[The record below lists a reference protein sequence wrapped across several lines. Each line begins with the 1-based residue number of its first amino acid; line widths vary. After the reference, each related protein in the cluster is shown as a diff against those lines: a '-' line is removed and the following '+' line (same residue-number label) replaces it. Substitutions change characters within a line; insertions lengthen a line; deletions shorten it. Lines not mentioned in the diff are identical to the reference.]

1 MPKIYPLILSG
12 GSGSRLWPLS
22 REEYPKQLL
31 PLINSTSML
40 QDTITR
46 LDGYESLEAPIIV
59 CNEVHRFLV
68 AEQVRETG
76 HASARIILE
85 PVGRNTAPA
94 IAIAAQS
101 VEPDA
106 VLIVLPADHS
116 ILNQALF
123 QDHLATAIDLALTG
137 KLVTFG
143 IVPTSPEVG
152 YGYIR
157 AGDALSDSAFKVEQ
171 FVEKPDEATAKT
183 YLAEGCY
190 SWNSG
195 MFVFSAEVYL
205 GELAKYQQALFLQC
219 ESTYKHISRDLDFMR
234 LSSDLFA
241 ECENI
246 SIDYAVMEQTSKAVV
261 IPIDVGWNDVGSWSS
276 LWEVGEHDSAGNRF
290 LGDVLSHN
298 SNRNYVNAQQRL
310 VSLVGVDDLI
320 VVDTDDAVLVASRA
334 HSQDVKEIVL
344 KLNSASRKE
353 TSTHRKVY
361 RPWGSYDSV
370 DEDIGFQ
377 VKRIT
382 VNPGASLSLQKHYHR
397 AEHWI
402 VVSGTAEVT
411 RGDDVYMVCKN
422 ESTYI
427 PIGEKHRLRNPG
439 KIPLKLIE
447 VQSGDYLGED
457 DIERFDDVYGRAGQ
471 SNEKKV
477 DDS

>member
-31 PLINSTSML
+31 PLLNPTSML
-40 QDTITR
+40 QDTILR
-46 LDGYESLEAPIIV
+46 LEGLDELEDPIVV
-59 CNEVHRFLV
+59 CNEAHRFLV
-68 AEQVRETG
+68 AEQMREAGCTTG
-76 HASARIILE
+76 KIILE
-85 PVGRNTAPA
+85 PLGRNTAPA
-94 IAIAAQS
+94 IAVAALS

-106 VLIVLPADHS
+106 ILIVLPADHS
-116 ILNQALF
+116 VSDKLLF
-123 QDHLATAIDLALTG
+123 QAHVKSAVDLAIAG

-143 IVPTSPEVG
+143 IVPSKPETG

-157 AGDALSDSAFKVEQ
+157 AGEQVAGLAHVVEQ
-171 FVEKPDEATAKT
+171 FVEKPDVDTAKA
-183 YLAEGCY
+183 YLAEGCF

-195 MFVFSAEVYL
+195 MFVFSASGYL
-205 GELAKYQQALFLQC
+205 EELNNHHPSLLGQSKAAF
-219 ESTYKHISRDLDFMR
+219 EGISQDLDFMR
-234 LSSDLFA
+234 LDIDHFSR
-241 ECENI
+241 CESI
-246 SIDYAVMEQTSKAVV
+246 SIDYAVMEHTKNAVV

-276 LWEVGEHDSAGNRF
+276 LWEIGEQDTEGNRF
-290 LGDVLSHN
+290 LGDVISHG
-298 SNRNYVNAQQRL
+298 SNRNYVNAPHRL

-320 VVDTDDAVLVASRA
+320 VVDTADALLVAARDQA
-334 HSQDVKEIVL
+334 QDVKEIVAAL
-344 KLNSASRKE
+344 KQSSRKE

-370 DEDIGFQ
+370 DEDEGFQ

-397 AEHWI
+397 AEHWV

-411 RGDDVYMVCKN
+411 RGDDVYMVSKN
-422 ESTYI
+422 QSTYI

-457 DIERFDDVYGRAGQ
+457 DIERFDDVYGRVGPA
-471 SNEKKV
+471 SRDK
-477 DDS
+477 

>member
-31 PLINSTSML
+31 PLLNPTSML
-40 QDTITR
+40 QDTILR
-46 LDGYESLEAPIIV
+46 LEGLDELEGPIVV
-59 CNEVHRFLV
+59 CNEAHRFLV
-68 AEQVRETG
+68 AEQMREAGCTTG
-76 HASARIILE
+76 KIILE

-94 IAIAAQS
+94 IAVAALS

-106 VLIVLPADHS
+106 ILIVLPADHS
-116 ILNQALF
+116 VSDKLLF
-123 QDHLATAIDLALTG
+123 QAHVKSAVDLAIAG

-143 IVPTSPEVG
+143 IVPSKPETG

-157 AGDALSDSAFKVEQ
+157 AGEQVAGLAHVVEQ
-171 FVEKPDEATAKT
+171 FVEKPDVDTAKA
-183 YLAEGCY
+183 YLAEGCF

-195 MFVFSAEVYL
+195 MFVFSASGYL
-205 GELAKYQQALFLQC
+205 EELNNHNSSLFEQSKAAF
-219 ESTYKHISRDLDFMR
+219 EGISQDLDFMR
-234 LSSDLFA
+234 LDIEHFSK
-241 ECENI
+241 CESI
-246 SIDYAVMEQTSKAVV
+246 SIDYAVMEHTKNAVV

-276 LWEVGEHDSAGNRF
+276 LWEIGEQDTEGNRF
-290 LGDVLSHN
+290 LGDVISHG
-298 SNRNYVNAQQRL
+298 SNRNYVNAPHRL

-320 VVDTDDAVLVASRA
+320 VVDTADALLVAARDQA
-334 HSQDVKEIVL
+334 QDVKEIVAAL
-344 KLNSASRKE
+344 KQSSRKE

-370 DEDIGFQ
+370 DEDEGFQ

-397 AEHWI
+397 AEHWV

-411 RGDDVYMVCKN
+411 RGDDVYMVSKN
-422 ESTYI
+422 QSTYI

-457 DIERFDDVYGRAGQ
+457 DIERFDDVYGRVGPA
-471 SNEKKV
+471 SRDK
-477 DDS
+477 

>member
-31 PLINSTSML
+31 PLLNPTSML
-40 QDTITR
+40 QDTILR
-46 LDGYESLEAPIIV
+46 LEGLDELEDPIVV
-59 CNEVHRFLV
+59 CNEAHRFLV
-68 AEQVRETG
+68 AELMREAGCTTG
-76 HASARIILE
+76 KIILE

-94 IAIAAQS
+94 IAVAALS

-106 VLIVLPADHS
+106 ILIVLPADHS
-116 ILNQALF
+116 VSDKLLF
-123 QDHLATAIDLALTG
+123 QAHVKSAVDLAIAG

-143 IVPTSPEVG
+143 IVPSKPETG

-157 AGDALSDSAFKVEQ
+157 AGEQVAGLAHVVEQ
-171 FVEKPDEATAKT
+171 FVEKPDVDTAKA
-183 YLAEGCY
+183 YLAEGCF

-195 MFVFSAEVYL
+195 MFVFSASGYL
-205 GELAKYQQALFLQC
+205 EELNNHHPSLLGQSKAAF
-219 ESTYKHISRDLDFMR
+219 EGISQDLDFMR
-234 LSSDLFA
+234 LDIEHFSK
-241 ECENI
+241 CESI
-246 SIDYAVMEQTSKAVV
+246 SIDYAVMEHTKNAVV

-276 LWEVGEHDSAGNRF
+276 LWEIGEQDTEGNRF
-290 LGDVLSHN
+290 LGDVISHG
-298 SNRNYVNAQQRL
+298 SNRNYVNAPHRL

-320 VVDTDDAVLVASRA
+320 VVDTADALLVAARDQA
-334 HSQDVKEIVL
+334 QDVKEIVAAL
-344 KLNSASRKE
+344 KQSSRKE

-370 DEDIGFQ
+370 DEDEGFQ

-382 VNPGASLSLQKHYHR
+382 VNPGASLSLQKHQHR

-411 RGDDVYMVCKN
+411 RGDSVYVVSEN
-422 ESTYI
+422 ESTFI
-427 PIGEKHRLRNPG
+427 PIGEKHRLSNPG

-457 DIERFDDVYGRAGQ
+457 DIERFDDVYGR
-471 SNEKKV
+471 V
-477 DDS
+477 DQP

>member
-31 PLINSTSML
+31 PLLNPTSML
-40 QDTITR
+40 QDTILR
-46 LDGYESLEAPIIV
+46 LEGLDELEGPIVV
-59 CNEVHRFLV
+59 CNEAHRFLV
-68 AEQVRETG
+68 AEQMREAGCTTG
-76 HASARIILE
+76 KIILE

-94 IAIAAQS
+94 IAVAALS

-106 VLIVLPADHS
+106 ILIVLPADHS
-116 ILNQALF
+116 VSDKLLF
-123 QDHLATAIDLALTG
+123 QAHVKSAVDLAIAG

-143 IVPTSPEVG
+143 IVPSKPETG

-157 AGDALSDSAFKVEQ
+157 AGEQVAGLAHVVEQ
-171 FVEKPDEATAKT
+171 FVEKPDVDTAKA
-183 YLAEGCY
+183 YLAEGCF

-195 MFVFSAEVYL
+195 MFVFSASGYL
-205 GELAKYQQALFLQC
+205 EELNNHHPSLLGQSKAAF
-219 ESTYKHISRDLDFMR
+219 EGISQDLDFMR
-234 LSSDLFA
+234 LDIEHFSK
-241 ECENI
+241 CESI
-246 SIDYAVMEQTSKAVV
+246 SIDYAVMEHTKNAVV

-276 LWEVGEHDSAGNRF
+276 LWEIGEQDTEGNRF
-290 LGDVLSHN
+290 LGDVISHG
-298 SNRNYVNAQQRL
+298 SNRNYVNAPHRL

-320 VVDTDDAVLVASRA
+320 VVDTADALLVAARDQA
-334 HSQDVKEIVL
+334 QDVKEIVAAL
-344 KLNSASRKE
+344 KQSSRKE

-370 DEDIGFQ
+370 DEDEGFQ

-382 VNPGASLSLQKHYHR
+382 VNPGASLSLQKHQHR

-411 RGDDVYMVCKN
+411 RGDSVYVVSEN
-422 ESTYI
+422 ESTFI
-427 PIGEKHRLRNPG
+427 PIGEKHRLSNPG

-457 DIERFDDVYGRAGQ
+457 DIERFDDVYGR
-471 SNEKKV
+471 V
-477 DDS
+477 DRL

>member
-31 PLINSTSML
+31 PLLNPTSML
-40 QDTITR
+40 QDTILR
-46 LDGYESLEAPIIV
+46 LEGLDELEDPIVV
-59 CNEVHRFLV
+59 CNEAHRFLV
-68 AEQVRETG
+68 AEQMREAGCTTG
-76 HASARIILE
+76 KIILE

-94 IAIAAQS
+94 IAVAALS

-106 VLIVLPADHS
+106 ILIVLPADHS
-116 ILNQALF
+116 VSDKLLF
-123 QDHLATAIDLALTG
+123 QAHVKSAVDLAIAG

-143 IVPTSPEVG
+143 IVPSKPETG

-157 AGDALSDSAFKVEQ
+157 AGEQVAGLAHVVEQ
-171 FVEKPDEATAKT
+171 FVEKPDVDTAKA
-183 YLAEGCY
+183 YLAEGCF

-195 MFVFSAEVYL
+195 MFVFSASGYL
-205 GELAKYQQALFLQC
+205 EELNNHHPSLLGQSKAAF
-219 ESTYKHISRDLDFMR
+219 EGISQDLDFMR
-234 LSSDLFA
+234 LDIEHFSK
-241 ECENI
+241 CESI
-246 SIDYAVMEQTSKAVV
+246 SIDYAVMEHTKNAVV

-276 LWEVGEHDSAGNRF
+276 LWEIGEQDTEGNRF
-290 LGDVLSHN
+290 LGDVISHG
-298 SNRNYVNAQQRL
+298 SNRNYVNAPHRL

-320 VVDTDDAVLVASRA
+320 VVDTADALLVAARDQA
-334 HSQDVKEIVL
+334 QDVKEIVAAL
-344 KLNSASRKE
+344 KQSSRKE

-370 DEDIGFQ
+370 DEDEGFQ

-397 AEHWI
+397 AEHWV

-411 RGDDVYMVCKN
+411 RGDDVYMVSKN
-422 ESTYI
+422 QSTYI

-447 VQSGDYLGED
+447 VQSGSYLGED
-457 DIERFDDVYGRAGQ
+457 DIERYDDIYGR
-471 SNEKKV
+471 N
-477 DDS
+477 

>member
-31 PLINSTSML
+31 PLLNPTSML
-40 QDTITR
+40 QDTILR
-46 LDGYESLEAPIIV
+46 LEGLDELEDPIVV
-59 CNEVHRFLV
+59 CNEAHRFLV
-68 AEQVRETG
+68 AEQMREAGCTTG
-76 HASARIILE
+76 KIILE

-94 IAIAAQS
+94 IAVAALS

-106 VLIVLPADHS
+106 ILIVLPADHS
-116 ILNQALF
+116 VSDKLLF
-123 QDHLATAIDLALTG
+123 QAHVKSAVDLAIAG

-143 IVPTSPEVG
+143 IVPSKPETG

-157 AGDALSDSAFKVEQ
+157 AGEQVAGSAHMVEQ
-171 FVEKPDEATAKT
+171 FVEKPDVDTAKA
-183 YLAEGCY
+183 YLAEGCF

-195 MFVFSAEVYL
+195 MFVFSASGYL
-205 GELAKYQQALFLQC
+205 EELNNHHPSLLGQSKAAF
-219 ESTYKHISRDLDFMR
+219 EGISQDLDFMR
-234 LSSDLFA
+234 LDIEHFSK
-241 ECENI
+241 CESI
-246 SIDYAVMEQTSKAVV
+246 SIDYAVMEHTKNAVV

-276 LWEVGEHDSAGNRF
+276 LWEIGEQDTEGNRF
-290 LGDVLSHN
+290 LGDVISHG
-298 SNRNYVNAQQRL
+298 SNRNYVNAPHRL

-320 VVDTDDAVLVASRA
+320 VVDTADALLVAARDQA
-334 HSQDVKEIVL
+334 QDVKEIVAAL
-344 KLNSASRKE
+344 KQSSRKE

-370 DEDIGFQ
+370 DEDEGFQ

-397 AEHWI
+397 AEHWV

-411 RGDDVYMVCKN
+411 RGDDVYMVSKN
-422 ESTYI
+422 QSTYI

-457 DIERFDDVYGRAGQ
+457 DIERFDDVYGRVGPA
-471 SNEKKV
+471 SRDK
-477 DDS
+477 

>member
-31 PLINSTSML
+31 PLLNPTSML
-40 QDTITR
+40 QDTILR
-46 LDGYESLEAPIIV
+46 LEGLDGLEDPIVV
-59 CNEVHRFLV
+59 CNEAHRFLV
-68 AEQVRETG
+68 AEQMREAGCTTG
-76 HASARIILE
+76 KIILE

-94 IAIAAQS
+94 IAVAALS

-106 VLIVLPADHS
+106 ILIVLPADHS
-116 ILNQALF
+116 VSDKLLF
-123 QDHLATAIDLALTG
+123 QAHVKSAVDLAIAG

-143 IVPTSPEVG
+143 IVPSKPETG

-157 AGDALSDSAFKVEQ
+157 AGEQVAGLAHVVEQ
-171 FVEKPDEATAKT
+171 FVEKPDVDTAKA
-183 YLAEGCY
+183 YLAEGCF

-195 MFVFSAEVYL
+195 MFVFSASGYL
-205 GELAKYQQALFLQC
+205 EELNNHHPSLLGQSKAAF
-219 ESTYKHISRDLDFMR
+219 EGISQDLDFMR
-234 LSSDLFA
+234 LDIDHFSR
-241 ECENI
+241 CESI
-246 SIDYAVMEQTSKAVV
+246 SIDYAVMEHTKNAVV

-276 LWEVGEHDSAGNRF
+276 LWEIGEQDTEGNRF
-290 LGDVLSHN
+290 LGDVISHG
-298 SNRNYVNAQQRL
+298 SNRNYVNAPHRL

-320 VVDTDDAVLVASRA
+320 VVDTADALLVAARDQA
-334 HSQDVKEIVL
+334 QDVKEIVAAL
-344 KLNSASRKE
+344 KQSSRKE

-370 DEDIGFQ
+370 DEDEGFQ

-397 AEHWI
+397 AEHWV

-411 RGDDVYMVCKN
+411 RGDDVYMVSKN
-422 ESTYI
+422 QSTYI

-457 DIERFDDVYGRAGQ
+457 DIERFDDVYGRVGPA
-471 SNEKKV
+471 SRDK
-477 DDS
+477 

>member
-31 PLINSTSML
+31 PLLNPTSML
-40 QDTITR
+40 QDTILR
-46 LDGYESLEAPIIV
+46 LEGLDGLEDPIVV
-59 CNEVHRFLV
+59 CNEAHRFLV
-68 AEQVRETG
+68 AEQMREAGCTTG
-76 HASARIILE
+76 KIILE

-94 IAIAAQS
+94 IAVAALS

-106 VLIVLPADHS
+106 ILIVLPADHS
-116 ILNQALF
+116 VTDKSLF
-123 QDHLATAIDLALTG
+123 QAYVKSAVDLAIASN
-137 KLVTFG
+137 LVTFG
-143 IVPTSPEVG
+143 IVPNKPETG

-157 AGDALSDSAFKVEQ
+157 AGAQVAGLAHAVEQ
-171 FVEKPDEATAKT
+171 FVEKPDVATAKA
-183 YLAEGCY
+183 YLAEGCF

-195 MFVFSAEVYL
+195 MFVFSAGAYL
-205 GELAKYQQALFLQC
+205 EELNNHRPALLEQSKAAFEGIFQ
-219 ESTYKHISRDLDFMR
+219 DLDFMR
-234 LSSDLFA
+234 LDIEHFSK
-241 ECENI
+241 CESI
-246 SIDYAVMEQTSKAVV
+246 SIDYAVMEHTKNAVV

-276 LWEVGEHDSAGNRF
+276 LWEIGEQDTEGNRF
-290 LGDVLSHN
+290 LGDVISHG
-298 SNRNYVNAQQRL
+298 SNRNYVNAPHRL

-320 VVDTDDAVLVASRA
+320 VVDTADALLVAARDQA
-334 HSQDVKEIVL
+334 QDVKEIVAAL
-344 KLNSASRKE
+344 KQSSRKE

-370 DEDIGFQ
+370 DEDEGFQ

-382 VNPGASLSLQKHYHR
+382 VNPGASLSLQKHQHR

-411 RGDDVYMVCKN
+411 RGESVYIVSEN
-422 ESTYI
+422 ESTFI
-427 PIGEKHRLRNPG
+427 PIGEKHRLSNPG

-457 DIERFDDVYGRAGQ
+457 DIERFDDVYGR
-471 SNEKKV
+471 V
-477 DDS
+477 DQP

>member
-31 PLINSTSML
+31 PLLNPTSML
-40 QDTITR
+40 QDTILR
-46 LDGYESLEAPIIV
+46 LEGLDGLEDPIVV
-59 CNEVHRFLV
+59 CNEAHRFLV
-68 AEQVRETG
+68 AEQMREAGCTTG
-76 HASARIILE
+76 KIILE

-94 IAIAAQS
+94 IAVAALS

-106 VLIVLPADHS
+106 ILIVLPADHS
-116 ILNQALF
+116 VSDKLLF
-123 QDHLATAIDLALTG
+123 QAHVKSAVDLAIAG

-143 IVPTSPEVG
+143 IVPSKPETG

-157 AGDALSDSAFKVEQ
+157 AGEQVAGLAHVVEQ
-171 FVEKPDEATAKT
+171 FVEKPDVDTAKA
-183 YLAEGCY
+183 YLAEGCF

-195 MFVFSAEVYL
+195 MFVFSASGYL
-205 GELAKYQQALFLQC
+205 EELNNHQASLLGQSKAAFDG
-219 ESTYKHISRDLDFMR
+219 ISQDLDFMR
-234 LSSDLFA
+234 LDMEHFSK
-241 ECENI
+241 CESI
-246 SIDYAVMEQTSKAVV
+246 SIDYAVMEHTKNAVV

-276 LWEVGEHDSAGNRF
+276 LWEIGEQDTEGNRF
-290 LGDVLSHN
+290 LGDVISHG
-298 SNRNYVNAQQRL
+298 SNRNYVNAPHRL

-320 VVDTDDAVLVASRA
+320 VVDTADALLVAARDQA
-334 HSQDVKEIVL
+334 QDVKEIVAAL
-344 KLNSASRKE
+344 KQSSRKE

-370 DEDIGFQ
+370 DEDEGFQ

-382 VNPGASLSLQKHYHR
+382 VNPGASLSLQKHQHR

-411 RGDDVYMVCKN
+411 RGDSVYVVSEN
-422 ESTYI
+422 ESTFI
-427 PIGEKHRLRNPG
+427 PIGEKHRLSNPG

-457 DIERFDDVYGRAGQ
+457 DIERFDDVYGR
-471 SNEKKV
+471 V
-477 DDS
+477 DQP

>member
-31 PLINSTSML
+31 PLLNPTSML
-40 QDTITR
+40 QDTIHR
-46 LDGYESLEAPIIV
+46 LEGLDELEDPIVV
-59 CNEVHRFLV
+59 CNEAHRFLV
-68 AEQVRETG
+68 AEQMREAGCTTG
-76 HASARIILE
+76 KIILE

-94 IAIAAQS
+94 IAVAALS

-106 VLIVLPADHS
+106 ILIVLPADHS
-116 ILNQALF
+116 VSDKLLF
-123 QDHLATAIDLALTG
+123 QAHVKSAVDLAIAG

-143 IVPTSPEVG
+143 IVPSKPETG

-157 AGDALSDSAFKVEQ
+157 AGVQVAGSAHAVEQ
-171 FVEKPDEATAKT
+171 FVEKPDVDTAKG
-183 YLAEGCY
+183 YLAEGCF

-195 MFVFSAEVYL
+195 MFVFSASGYL
-205 GELAKYQQALFLQC
+205 EELNNHHPSLLGQSKAAF
-219 ESTYKHISRDLDFMR
+219 EGISQDLDFMR
-234 LSSDLFA
+234 LDMEHFSK
-241 ECENI
+241 CESI
-246 SIDYAVMEQTSKAVV
+246 SIDYAVMEHTKNAVV

-276 LWEVGEHDSAGNRF
+276 LWEIGEQDTEGNRF
-290 LGDVLSHN
+290 LGDVISHG
-298 SNRNYVNAQQRL
+298 SNRNYVNAPHRL

-320 VVDTDDAVLVASRA
+320 VVDTADALLVAARDQA
-334 HSQDVKEIVL
+334 QDVKEIVAAL
-344 KLNSASRKE
+344 KQSSRKE

-370 DEDIGFQ
+370 DEDEGFQ

-382 VNPGASLSLQKHYHR
+382 VNPGASLSLQKHQHR

-411 RGDDVYMVCKN
+411 RGDSVYVVSEN
-422 ESTYI
+422 ESTFI
-427 PIGEKHRLRNPG
+427 PIGEKHRLSNPG

-457 DIERFDDVYGRAGQ
+457 DIERFDDVYGR
-471 SNEKKV
+471 V
-477 DDS
+477 DQP

>member
-1 MPKIYPLILSG
+1 MPKICPLILSG

-31 PLINSTSML
+31 PLLNPTSML
-40 QDTITR
+40 QDTIHR
-46 LDGYESLEAPIIV
+46 LEGLDELEDPIVV
-59 CNEVHRFLV
+59 CNEAHRFLV
-68 AEQVRETG
+68 AEQMREAGCTTG
-76 HASARIILE
+76 KIILE

-94 IAIAAQS
+94 IAVAALS

-106 VLIVLPADHS
+106 ILIVLPADHS
-116 ILNQALF
+116 VSDKLLF
-123 QDHLATAIDLALTG
+123 QAHVKSAVDLAIAG
-137 KLVTFG
+137 NLVTFG
-143 IVPTSPEVG
+143 IVPSKPETG

-157 AGDALSDSAFKVEQ
+157 AGEQVAGLAHVVEQ
-171 FVEKPDEATAKT
+171 FVEKPDVDTAKA
-183 YLAEGCY
+183 YLAEGCF

-195 MFVFSAEVYL
+195 MFVFSASGYL
-205 GELAKYQQALFLQC
+205 EELNNHHPSLLGQSKAAFDG
-219 ESTYKHISRDLDFMR
+219 ISQDLDFMR
-234 LSSDLFA
+234 LDIEHFSK
-241 ECENI
+241 CESI
-246 SIDYAVMEQTSKAVV
+246 SIDYAVMEHTKNAVV

-276 LWEVGEHDSAGNRF
+276 LWEIGEQDTEGNRF
-290 LGDVLSHN
+290 LGDVISHG
-298 SNRNYVNAQQRL
+298 SNRNYVNAPHRL

-320 VVDTDDAVLVASRA
+320 VVDTADALLVAARDQA
-334 HSQDVKEIVL
+334 QDVKEIVAAL
-344 KLNSASRKE
+344 KQSSRKE

-370 DEDIGFQ
+370 DEDEGFQ

-397 AEHWI
+397 AEHWV

-411 RGDDVYMVCKN
+411 RGDDVYMVSKN
-422 ESTYI
+422 QSTYI

-457 DIERFDDVYGRAGQ
+457 DIERFDDVYGRVGPA
-471 SNEKKV
+471 SRDK
-477 DDS
+477 

>member
-31 PLINSTSML
+31 PLLNPTSML
-40 QDTITR
+40 QDTILR
-46 LDGYESLEAPIIV
+46 LEGLDELEDPIVV
-59 CNEVHRFLV
+59 CNEAHRFLV
-68 AEQVRETG
+68 AEQMREAGCSTG
-76 HASARIILE
+76 KIILE

-94 IAIAAQS
+94 IAVAALS

-106 VLIVLPADHS
+106 ILIVLPADHS
-116 ILNQALF
+116 VTDKLLF
-123 QDHLATAIDLALTG
+123 QAHVKSAVDLAIAG

-143 IVPTSPEVG
+143 IVPSKPETG

-157 AGDALSDSAFKVEQ
+157 AGEQVAGLAHVVEQ
-171 FVEKPDEATAKT
+171 FVEKPDVDTAKA
-183 YLAEGCY
+183 YLAEGCF

-195 MFVFSAEVYL
+195 MFVFSASGYL
-205 GELAKYQQALFLQC
+205 EELNNHHASLLGQSQAAFDG
-219 ESTYKHISRDLDFMR
+219 ISQDLDFMR
-234 LSSDLFA
+234 LDIEHFSK
-241 ECENI
+241 CESI
-246 SIDYAVMEQTSKAVV
+246 SIDYAVMEHTKNAVV

-276 LWEVGEHDSAGNRF
+276 LWEIGEQDTEGNRF
-290 LGDVLSHN
+290 LGDVISHG
-298 SNRNYVNAQQRL
+298 SNRNYVNAPHRL

-320 VVDTDDAVLVASRA
+320 VVDTADALLVAARDQA
-334 HSQDVKEIVL
+334 QDVKEIVAAL
-344 KLNSASRKE
+344 KQSSRKE

-370 DEDIGFQ
+370 DEDEGFQ

-397 AEHWI
+397 AEHWV

-411 RGDDVYMVCKN
+411 RGDDVYMVSKN
-422 ESTYI
+422 QSTYI

-457 DIERFDDVYGRAGQ
+457 DIERFDDVYGRVGPA
-471 SNEKKV
+471 SRDK
-477 DDS
+477 

>member
-31 PLINSTSML
+31 PLLNPTSML
-40 QDTITR
+40 QDTILR
-46 LDGYESLEAPIIV
+46 LEGLDELEDPIVV
-59 CNEVHRFLV
+59 CNEAHRFLV
-68 AEQVRETG
+68 AEQMREAGCTMG
-76 HASARIILE
+76 KIILE

-94 IAIAAQS
+94 IAVAALS

-106 VLIVLPADHS
+106 ILIVLPADHS
-116 ILNQALF
+116 VSDKLLF
-123 QDHLATAIDLALTG
+123 QAHVKSAVDLAIAG

-143 IVPTSPEVG
+143 IVPSKPETG

-157 AGDALSDSAFKVEQ
+157 AGEQVAGSAHMVEQ
-171 FVEKPDEATAKT
+171 FVEKPDVDTAKA
-183 YLAEGCY
+183 YLAEGCF

-195 MFVFSAEVYL
+195 MFVFSASGYL
-205 GELAKYQQALFLQC
+205 EELNNHHPSLLGQSKAAF
-219 ESTYKHISRDLDFMR
+219 EGISQDLDFMR
-234 LSSDLFA
+234 LDIEHFSK
-241 ECENI
+241 CESI
-246 SIDYAVMEQTSKAVV
+246 SIDYAVMEHTKNAVV

-276 LWEVGEHDSAGNRF
+276 LWEIGEQDTEGNRF
-290 LGDVLSHN
+290 LGDVISHG
-298 SNRNYVNAQQRL
+298 SNRNYVNAPHRL

-320 VVDTDDAVLVASRA
+320 VVDTADALLVAARDQA
-334 HSQDVKEIVL
+334 QDVKEIVAAL
-344 KLNSASRKE
+344 KQSSRKE

-370 DEDIGFQ
+370 DEDEGFQ

-397 AEHWI
+397 AEHWV

-411 RGDDVYMVCKN
+411 RGDDVYMVSKN
-422 ESTYI
+422 QSTYI

-457 DIERFDDVYGRAGQ
+457 DIERFDDVYGRVGPA
-471 SNEKKV
+471 SRDK
-477 DDS
+477 

>member
-31 PLINSTSML
+31 PLLNPTSML
-40 QDTITR
+40 QDTILR
-46 LDGYESLEAPIIV
+46 LEGLDELEGPIVV
-59 CNEVHRFLV
+59 CNEAHRFLV
-68 AEQVRETG
+68 AEQMREAGCTTG
-76 HASARIILE
+76 KIILE

-94 IAIAAQS
+94 IAVAALS

-106 VLIVLPADHS
+106 ILIVLPADHS
-116 ILNQALF
+116 VSDKLLF
-123 QDHLATAIDLALTG
+123 QAHVKSAVDLAIAG

-143 IVPTSPEVG
+143 IVPSKPETG

-157 AGDALSDSAFKVEQ
+157 AGEQVAGLAHVVEQ
-171 FVEKPDEATAKT
+171 FVEKPDVDTAKA
-183 YLAEGCY
+183 YLAEGCF

-195 MFVFSAEVYL
+195 MFVFSASGYL
-205 GELAKYQQALFLQC
+205 EELNNHHPSLLGQSKAAF
-219 ESTYKHISRDLDFMR
+219 EGISQDLDFMR
-234 LSSDLFA
+234 LDIEHFSK
-241 ECENI
+241 CESI
-246 SIDYAVMEQTSKAVV
+246 SIDYAVMEHTKNAVV

-276 LWEVGEHDSAGNRF
+276 LWEIGEQDTEGNRF
-290 LGDVLSHN
+290 LGDVISHG
-298 SNRNYVNAQQRL
+298 SNRNYVNAPHRL

-320 VVDTDDAVLVASRA
+320 VVDTADALLVAARDQA
-334 HSQDVKEIVL
+334 QDVKEIVAAL
-344 KLNSASRKE
+344 KQSSRKE

-370 DEDIGFQ
+370 DEDEGFQ

-397 AEHWI
+397 AEHWV

-411 RGDDVYMVCKN
+411 RGDDVYMVSKN
-422 ESTYI
+422 QSTYI

-457 DIERFDDVYGRAGQ
+457 DIERFDDVYGRVGPA
-471 SNEKKV
+471 SRDK
-477 DDS
+477 

>member
-1 MPKIYPLILSG
+1 MSKIYPLILSG

-31 PLINSTSML
+31 PLIHETSML
-40 QDTITR
+40 QDTIAR
-46 LDGYESLEAPIIV
+46 LDGYDELEDPIII

-76 HASARIILE
+76 RLAGKIILE

-94 IAIAAQS
+94 IAIAALS
-101 VEPDA
+101 IEPDD
-106 VLIVLPADHS
+106 VLIVLPADHVIS
-116 ILNQALF
+116 DRLTF
-123 QDHLATAIDLALTG
+123 QRHVKSAVELARSG

-143 IVPTSPEVG
+143 IVPTSPETG

-157 AGDALSDSAFKVEQ
+157 AGDELTRSAYKVDR
-171 FVEKPDEATAKT
+171 FVEKPDIATAIT
-183 YLAEGCY
+183 YLSEGCY

-195 MFVFSAEVYL
+195 MFVFTPTTYL
-205 GELAKYQQALFLQC
+205 SELEAQQPNLLVNC
-219 ESTYKHISRDLDFMR
+219 EIAYKGMIRDLDFIR
-234 LSSDLFA
+234 LEEAQFSQ
-241 ECENI
+241 CENI
-246 SIDYAVMEQTSKAVV
+246 SIDYAVMEQTSGAVV

-276 LWEVGEHDSAGNRF
+276 LWEIGDRDQNDNRF
-290 LGDVLSHN
+290 LGDVLSH
-298 SNRNYVNAQQRL
+298 SSSRNYVNSQNRL

-320 VVDTDDAVLVASRA
+320 VIDTDDALLVASRA
-334 HSQDVKEIVL
+334 HSQDVKEIVFKL
-344 KLNSASRKE
+344 KESSRKE

-370 DEDIGFQ
+370 DEDDGFQ
-377 VKRIT
+377 VKRLT
-382 VNPGASLSLQKHYHR
+382 VNPGATLSLQKHYHR
-397 AEHWI
+397 AEHWV

-411 RGDDVYMVCKN
+411 RGDTVYMVNKN

-427 PIGEKHRLRNPG
+427 PMGEKHRLRNPG

-457 DIERFDDVYGRAGQ
+457 DIERFDDVYGRVNSPSDQ
-471 SNEKKV
+471 E
-477 DDS
+477 

>member
-31 PLINSTSML
+31 PLLNPTSML
-40 QDTITR
+40 QDTILR
-46 LDGYESLEAPIIV
+46 LEGLDELEDPIVV
-59 CNEVHRFLV
+59 CNEAHRFLV
-68 AEQVRETG
+68 AEQMREAGCTTG
-76 HASARIILE
+76 KIILE

-94 IAIAAQS
+94 IAVAALS

-106 VLIVLPADHS
+106 ILIVLPADHS
-116 ILNQALF
+116 VTDKLLF
-123 QDHLATAIDLALTG
+123 QAHVKSAVDLAIAG

-143 IVPTSPEVG
+143 IVPSKPETG

-157 AGDALSDSAFKVEQ
+157 AGAQVAGSAHAVEQ
-171 FVEKPDEATAKT
+171 FVEKPDVDTAKA
-183 YLAEGCY
+183 YLAEGCF

-195 MFVFSAEVYL
+195 MFVFSASGYL
-205 GELAKYQQALFLQC
+205 EELNNHHPSLLGQSKAAF
-219 ESTYKHISRDLDFMR
+219 EGISQDLDFMR
-234 LSSDLFA
+234 LDIEHFSK
-241 ECENI
+241 CESI
-246 SIDYAVMEQTSKAVV
+246 SIDYAVMEHTKNAVV

-276 LWEVGEHDSAGNRF
+276 LWEIGEQDTEGNRF
-290 LGDVLSHN
+290 LGDVISHG
-298 SNRNYVNAQQRL
+298 SNRNYVNAPHRL

-320 VVDTDDAVLVASRA
+320 VVDTADALLVAARDQA
-334 HSQDVKEIVL
+334 QDVKEIVAAL
-344 KLNSASRKE
+344 KQSSRKE

-370 DEDIGFQ
+370 DEDEGFQ

-382 VNPGASLSLQKHYHR
+382 VNPGASLSLQKHQHR

-411 RGDDVYMVCKN
+411 RGDSVYVVSEN
-422 ESTYI
+422 ESTFI
-427 PIGEKHRLRNPG
+427 PIGEKHRLSNPG

-457 DIERFDDVYGRAGQ
+457 DIERFDDVYGR
-471 SNEKKV
+471 V
-477 DDS
+477 DQP